1 MIKDFFN
8 APKRNGMSL
17 VDRDASDSKTNQG
30 QDSTLASTCG
40 SKAQLVNQ
48 NSDLKGHNSQD
59 NSDQNCCAQSS
70 GPRDKS
76 NAYSPQSHC
85 SHFSFSKTLDVSRE
99 HVCGYNPNLDA
110 SFENKIL
117 PPGALDLAHTD
128 LLSLT
133 FVTPQITF
141 EELYLSQEQQLFFNK
156 IVTSHRNADKLASLG
171 LDPVMRIL
179 LIGEHGTGRTS
190 VCYALASE
198 LEMPLAFI
206 HLEYLAAMLVSQA
219 ILKLNQLLTEINDVA
234 QKAPQGLMLVLEN
247 LEQAY
252 AHDLS
257 VSCSPLMYHLVSIID
272 KLPANVFL
280 GVTSDTTF
288 GGDGRLKHLFDDVI
302 TMELP
307 VLSQRE
313 DIIQAFIER
322 YRLPPVLSPELL
334 AKFTEGIG
342 YGELKNIMTDAARLH
357 VLNDDLTNTDV
368 ATIILRRLTE
378 YGSTQLKNIKV
389 VATLLD
395 RGVTLR
401 TAAAALGV
409 SHSTL
414 EYQVQKYRASLEFNS
429 NN

>member
-17 VDRDASDSKTNQG
+17 INGHVSDSQTNQG
-30 QDSTLASTCG
+30 QDSTLASTYG
-40 SKAQLVNQ
+40 AKAQVVKQ
-48 NSDLKGHNSQD
+48 TSDLDGHDPQD
-59 NSDQNCCAQSS
+59 NSDQNCHAQSC
-70 GPRDKS
+70 GPQNKF
-76 NAYSPQSHC
+76 NAYSPQGHC
-85 SHFSFSKTLDVSRE
+85 SHFSFSETLDVNRE
-99 HVCGYNPNLDA
+99 HVCGYNPNLNA
-110 SFENKIL
+110 SKVL
-117 PPGALDLAHTD
+117 PPEALDLAHTD
-128 LLSLT
+128 LLSLA
-133 FVTPQITF
+133 FETPQITF
-141 EELYLSQEQQLFFNK
+141 EELYLSEEQQLFFNK
-156 IVTSHRNADKLASLG
+156 IVTSHHNADKLASLG

-206 HLEYLAAMLVSQA
+206 HLEYLAAMPVSQA

-378 YGSTQLKNIKV
+378 YGSTQLKNVKV

>member
-1 MIKDFFN
+1 
-8 APKRNGMSL
+8 
-17 VDRDASDSKTNQG
+17 
-30 QDSTLASTCG
+30 
-40 SKAQLVNQ
+40 
-48 NSDLKGHNSQD
+48 
-59 NSDQNCCAQSS
+59 
-70 GPRDKS
+70 
-76 NAYSPQSHC
+76 
-85 SHFSFSKTLDVSRE
+85 
-99 HVCGYNPNLDA
+99 
-110 SFENKIL
+110 
-117 PPGALDLAHTD
+117 
-128 LLSLT
+128 
-133 FVTPQITF
+133 
-141 EELYLSQEQQLFFNK
+141 
-156 IVTSHRNADKLASLG
+156 
-171 LDPVMRIL
+171 
-179 LIGEHGTGRTS
+179 
-190 VCYALASE
+190 
-198 LEMPLAFI
+198 MPLAFI
-206 HLEYLAAMLVSQA
+206 HLEYLAAMPVSQA
-219 ILKLNQLLTEINDVA
+219 ILKLNQLLTEINEAA

-257 VSCSPLMYHLVSIID
+257 VSCSPLIYHLVSIID
-272 KLPANVFL
+272 KLPGNVFL

-288 GGDGRLKHLFDDVI
+288 GGVGRLKHLFDDVI

-414 EYQVQKYRASLEFNS
+414 EYQVQKYRASLEFNC